1 MGVLPPSPYI
11 EDDSESVED
20 EPSPPVA
27 AKGKDDPQ
35 TQPSPTPAPSRPAPQ
50 KKEAG
55 FSIFSCLEGVWNAK
69 TGTINRPNLTQH
81 LVNVVDY
88 LMTGTTFSDR
98 KAYRR
103 CHGSS
108 YANVHRK
115 LAIRGAKLS
124 TELAD
129 AAGIEQTEYEEHI
142 DVVSAAAVIFD
153 AFFPTHH
160 GIPTTGRFWGAID
173 RLIDVS

>member
-1 MGVLPPSPYI
+1 
-11 EDDSESVED
+11 
-20 EPSPPVA
+20 
-27 AKGKDDPQ
+27 
-35 TQPSPTPAPSRPAPQ
+35 
-50 KKEAG
+50 
-55 FSIFSCLEGVWNAK
+55 
-69 TGTINRPNLTQH
+69 
-81 LVNVVDY
+81 
-88 LMTGTTFSDR
+88 MTGTTFSDR

-115 LAIRGAKLS
+115 LALRGAKLS
-124 TELAD
+124 AELAD
-129 AAGIEQTEYEEHI
+129 AAGVEQTEYEEHI